1 MAGRRRENKES
12 KHVATQTGVE
22 LAKVRNIGI
31 MAHIDAGKT
40 TTTERILFYTG
51 INYKIGEVHEGAA
64 TMDWMDQE
72 QERGITITS
81 AATTAI
87 WRDHTIN
94 LIDTPG
100 HVDFTVEVERSLR
113 VLDGAVAVFDGV
125 AGVEPQSETVWRQ
138 ANRYGVPRICFVN
151 KMDRVGAEFHRC
163 VDMISDR
170 LGATPLVIQL
180 PWGVE
185 SDFRGVIDLVRMR
198 ALLWQTEGKGDKYDV
213 VAIPD
218 HHVEAA
224 REWRDRLIET
234 ISENDEEM
242 MELYLEGSEPG
253 EEQLIAAIRRAT
265 ITGGVTP
272 VLCGSA
278 FKNKGVQPMLD
289 AIVDFLPS
297 PVDIPAIKGH
307 KVGDE
312 EAVIERH
319 ADPAEPFAALAFK
332 IMSDQHLGK
341 LTYIRIYSGTL
352 EAGKQVL
359 NSTKGRRERVGKIYQ
374 MHANK
379 REERPSAVAGQ
390 IVAVM
395 GLKDTS
401 TGDTLSDQSNQVIL
415 ESMTF
420 PAPVINVA
428 IEPRTKADQDKLGT
442 AIQRLAEEDPT
453 FQVRTDEET
462 GQTIISGMGELH
474 LEVLVERMKRE
485 FRVEANIG
493 RPQVAYRETVTRKVE
508 KVEYTHRKQTG
519 GAGQYGRVVINLEPT
534 GGDGGGYEF
543 ENKITGGRIPREYI
557 PSVDTGCQEA
567 AEFGV
572 LAGYPM
578 VDLKVTLTD
587 GAYHEVDSSE
597 LAFKIAGSMAFK
609 KAAAQ
614 ANPVLLEPV
623 MAVEVR
629 TPDEYMGDVI
639 GDLNSR
645 RGHIQ
650 AMEERSGIRAVKA
663 LVPLSEMFGYVGDLR
678 SRTQG
683 RADYSMQFDSYAEVP
698 PSIAKEII
706 AKARGE

>member
-1 MAGRRRENKES
+1 VA
-12 KHVATQTGVE
+12 ATQTATE
-22 LAKVRNIGI
+22 LASVRNIGI

-64 TMDWMDQE
+64 TMDWMEQE

-81 AATTAI
+81 AATTCI

-94 LIDTPG
+94 IIDTPG

-138 ANRYGVPRICFVN
+138 ADRYGVPRICFVN

-170 LGATPLVIQL
+170 LGATPLIIQL

-198 ALLWQTEGKGDKYDV
+198 ALLWQTEGKGDTFEV
-213 VAIPD
+213 VEIPAD
-218 HHVEAA
+218 HAEAA
-224 REWRDRLIET
+224 RDWRDKLVERIA
-234 ISENDEEM
+234 ENDEEM
-242 MELYLEGSEPG
+242 MELYLEGHEPG
-253 EEQLIAAIRRAT
+253 EEQLVAAIRRAT
-265 ITGGVTP
+265 IASSLTP

-289 AIVDFLPS
+289 AIVDYLPS
-297 PVDIPAIKGH
+297 PVDIPSVKGH
-307 KVGDE
+307 AVGNDQ
-312 EAVIERH
+312 AVIERH
-319 ADPAEPFAALAFK
+319 ADPAEPFSALAFK

-341 LTYIRIYSGTL
+341 LTYIRVYSGRL
-352 EAGKQVL
+352 DAGTQVL
-359 NSTKGRRERVGKIYQ
+359 NSTKGRKERIGKIYQ

-395 GLKDTS
+395 GLKDTT
-401 TGDTLSDQSNQVIL
+401 TGDTLCDQANQVIL

-428 IEPRTKADQDKLGT
+428 IEPRTKGDQDKLGT

-474 LEVLVERMKRE
+474 LEVLVDRMRRE
-485 FRVEANIG
+485 FKVAANIG
-493 RPQVAYRETVTRKVE
+493 RPQVAYRETIRKKVA
-508 KVEYTHRKQTG
+508 KVEYTHKKQTG
-519 GAGQYGRVVINLEPT
+519 GSGQFGRVIIDLEPT

-543 ENKITGGRIPREYI
+543 ENKVTGGRVPREYI
-557 PSVDTGCQEA
+557 PSVDAGCQEA

-578 VDLKVTLTD
+578 VDVKVTLQD

-609 KAAAQ
+609 KAAAH
-614 ANPVLLEPV
+614 ADPVLLEPL

-629 TPDEYMGDVI
+629 TPEDYMGDVI

-650 AMEERSGIRAVKA
+650 AMEERSGVRAIKA